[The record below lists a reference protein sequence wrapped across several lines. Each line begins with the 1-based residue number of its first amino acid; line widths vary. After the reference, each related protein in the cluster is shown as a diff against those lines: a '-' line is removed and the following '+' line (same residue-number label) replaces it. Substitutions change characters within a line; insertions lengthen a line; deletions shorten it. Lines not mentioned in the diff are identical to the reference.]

1 MAGTKVISPLI
12 TSQVSFRVYC
22 FDRLVRPTFH
32 LYKICKFTRG
42 CVVLCLYCVMLTT
55 CALGSDILQCNIYR
69 PPTKLR
75 EGNVFTDGCHFG
87 HGRGPMPHPGTIST
101 LPGLYSPG
109 PYSMD
114 CTPRPYPQDCTPLPD
129 CTNPRT
135 PNPRTIPQTIP
146 PFRC

>member
-1 MAGTKVISPLI
+1 MACTKVISPLI
-12 TSQVSFRVYC
+12 TSQASFRVYC

-55 CALGSDILQCNIYR
+55 CALGSDVLQRNIYR

-75 EGNVFTDGCHFG
+75 EGNVFKDGCHFVY
-87 HGRGPMPHPGTIST
+87 GRGPMPHPGTIST

-114 CTPRPYPQDCTPLPD
+114 CTPRPYPQDCTH
-129 CTNPRT
+129 PRT